1 MSAVDAKEI
10 TQDEGIDIDT
20 FSNSGIQQHVEWT
33 RDHENILVEWADKAM
48 CYRWLHSK
56 AHQHYARSNM
66 WFTIHTL
73 STTSSTTNFEQEY
86 RGLTMAIGAVNIFAG
101 IHQQFLKIE
110 N

>member
-66 WFTIHTL
+66 WFTIPVIIM
-73 STTSSTTNFEQEY
+73 STTTAQ
-86 RGLTMAIGAVNIFAG
+86 LTLHKNACQKIIEVM
-101 IHQQFLKIE
+101 HQWL
-110 N
+110 